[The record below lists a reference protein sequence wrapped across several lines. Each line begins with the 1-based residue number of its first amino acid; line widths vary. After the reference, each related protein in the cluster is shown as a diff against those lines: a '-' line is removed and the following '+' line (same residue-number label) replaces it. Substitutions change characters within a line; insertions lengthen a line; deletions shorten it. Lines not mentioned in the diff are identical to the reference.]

1 MTKTKK
7 IAVALVLSL
16 IMAFTARGTLAYF
29 SSYRTT
35 NGEAQMSLL
44 PSAALNEV
52 LGESKKISVENTGN
66 TTIVVKIKAFLP
78 TVDGVTFKIGGKAV
92 SGVYESKLIE
102 VAPGDSTVEIEIVVE
117 KDDDLAEAPKF
128 EIPVVYEYAPALY
141 DSQGNIDETL
151 IDSTFFNRG

>member
-44 PSAALNEV
+44 PSAALSEE
-52 LGESKKISVENTGN
+52 LGESKVISVENTGN

-78 TVDGVTFKIGGKAV
+78 TVDGVTFQIGDDAV
-92 SGVYESKLIE
+92 SGKIE
-102 VAPGDSTVEIEIVVE
+102 RQFVVE
-117 KDDDLAEAPKF
+117 PGASTDKIKIDVVKEADLAPKF

-141 DSQGNIDETL
+141 DSQGNIDWAL
-151 IDSTFFNRG
+151 INSTFFNRG